1 MDKILTKTGVL
12 LFLLVIST
20 LAIIYMNIIGVEVSD
35 VFNTSYGALLGFFI
49 NDRLS
54 DNEEK
59 IDEQEILNEIGSES
73 GIGVG
78 MNR

>member
-1 MDKILTKTGVL
+1 
-12 LFLLVIST
+12 
-20 LAIIYMNIIGVEVSD
+20 